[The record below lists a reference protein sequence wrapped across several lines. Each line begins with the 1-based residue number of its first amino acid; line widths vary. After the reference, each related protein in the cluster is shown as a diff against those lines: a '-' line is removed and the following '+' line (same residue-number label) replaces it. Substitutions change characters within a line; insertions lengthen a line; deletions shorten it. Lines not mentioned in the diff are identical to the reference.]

1 LMLTVLGAVAAL
13 VIVICGALLLSG
25 LRSAVQ

>member
-1 LMLTVLGAVAAL
+1 MLTILGAVAAL
-13 VIVICGALLLSG
+13 LIVVLGAVLLSG